1 MKPTNDSYLKAKER
15 VKELREFYNHLTTYV
30 IINLFLAGLNY
41 YTNRWDY
48 PWFLWV
54 TGGWGIGL
62 IFDALK
68 TFRVNPMFSKKW
80 EERKIKEYMKKEEKQ
95 RWE

>member
-1 MKPTNDSYLKAKER
+1 MENQENNYLKAKER
-15 VKELREFYNHLTTYV
+15 VKELKEFYNHLFTFIV
-30 IINLFLAGLNY
+30 VNIFLAGVNY
-41 YTNRWDY
+41 YSNEWEY

-68 TFRVNPMFSKKW
+68 AFQVNPMFNKDW
-80 EERKIKEYMKKEEKQ
+80 EERKIKSFMEEEEKQ
-95 RWE
+95 KWE

>member
-1 MKPTNDSYLKAKER
+1 MKNSENNYQRAKER
-15 VKELREFYNHLTTYV
+15 VEELKKFYNHLLSYIV
-30 IINLFLAGLNY
+30 INILLAGVNY
-41 YTNRWDY
+41 YSNQWEN

-54 TGGWGIGL
+54 LGGWGIGL

-68 TFRVNPMFSKKW
+68 AYQINPMFNKDW
-80 EERKIKEYMKKEEKQ
+80 EERKIKSFMKEEDKQ